1 MSELHE
7 LTATE
12 AAARM
17 ANGEFSS
24 VQLVESCLE
33 RIHERE
39 PEVGAWAH
47 LDEALALNAART
59 ADATKPRSPL
69 HGIPFGVKDI
79 IDTSELP
86 TECGTPI
93 HAGRRPLEDA
103 SCVARMKAAGAVMMG
118 KTVSTE
124 YALYHPGKTRN
135 PLNLAHTPGG
145 SSSGSGAA
153 VGDYMVP
160 IAFGSQTAGSLIRPA
175 SFCGVCAFKPT
186 HGDTNLSGVLTLE
199 PSFDT
204 LGFMGRSFDDLA
216 SFAAIVHNV
225 TPTPLA
231 DGISCRPR
239 IGLCRTPMWSKA
251 EQASIAALED
261 AADQLASL
269 GAQIDEVRL
278 PAAFDDLLN
287 THATILR
294 AALTRSL
301 GENYRIHKDQMSQ
314 VLRTMIEDGLA
325 VPAARE
331 EALRSHAKA
340 CRAAVNDVFGDW
352 HAFLCPSVV
361 GEAPRGIAATGSPV
375 FQAMWTLLQV
385 PIAGI
390 PGAVGPAGLPVGTQ
404 LVGRRGDDLTVLRLA
419 KWFHAHRTRD
429 CRNRTG
435 SVGNG

>member
-1 MSELHE
+1 
-7 LTATE
+7 
-12 AAARM
+12 M
-17 ANGEFSS
+17 ADGEFSS
-24 VQLVESCLE
+24 VQLIESCLE

-47 LDEALALNAART
+47 FDETLVLNAART
-59 ADATKPRSPL
+59 ADATSPRSPL

-135 PLNLAHTPGG
+135 PLNLEHTPGG

-153 VGDYMVP
+153 VGDFMVP

-186 HGDTNLSGVLTLE
+186 HGDTDLSGVLSLE

-216 SFAAIVHNV
+216 TFSAIVHDL
-225 TPTPLA
+225 TPQPLA
-231 DGISCRPR
+231 DGIGCRPR
-239 IGLCRTPMWSKA
+239 IGLCRTPMWSRA
-251 EQASIAALED
+251 EQASIAAFED
-261 AADQLASL
+261 AADQLAVF
-269 GAQIDEVRL
+269 GAEIDEVGL
-278 PAAFDDLLN
+278 PAAFDDLLD

-294 AALTRSL
+294 AALPRSL
-301 GENYRIHKDQMSQ
+301 GEDYRNHKDLMSQ
-314 VLRTMIEDGLA
+314 VLRTMIEDGIA
-325 VPAARE
+325 VPEAHE
-331 EALRSHAKA
+331 EALRSHAKE
-340 CRAAVNDVFGDW
+340 CRATVNDIFGNW
-352 HAFLCPSVV
+352 HAFLCPSVM
-361 GEAPRGIAATGSPV
+361 GEAPEGIGATGSPV
-375 FQAMWTLLQV
+375 FQAMWTLLHV

-390 PGAVGPAGLPVGTQ
+390 PGAVGPTGLPVGIQ
-404 LVGRRGDDLTVLRLA
+404 LVGRRGHDQTILRLA
-419 KWFHAHRTRD
+419 KWFHTRRAQD
-429 CRNRTG
+429 C
-435 SVGNG
+435 

>member
-1 MSELHE
+1 
-7 LTATE
+7 
-12 AAARM
+12 M

-39 PEVGAWAH
+39 PEVRAWAH

-79 IDTSELP
+79 IETSELP

-186 HGDTNLSGVLTLE
+186 HGDTDLSGVLSLE

-216 SFAAIVHNV
+216 TFSAIVRDL
-225 TPTPLA
+225 TPQSLA
-231 DGISCRPR
+231 DGIGCRPR

-251 EQASIAALED
+251 EQASIAAFED
-261 AADQLASL
+261 AADQLAVF
-269 GAQIDEVRL
+269 GAEIDEVGL
-278 PAAFDDLLN
+278 PAAFDDLLD

-294 AALTRSL
+294 AALPRSL
-301 GENYRIHKDQMSQ
+301 GEDYRNHKDQMSR
-314 VLRTMIEDGLA
+314 VLRNMIEDGIA
-325 VPAARE
+325 VPEAHE
-331 EALRSHAKA
+331 EALRSHAKE
-340 CRAAVNDVFGDW
+340 CRAAVNDVFGNW
-352 HAFLCPSVV
+352 HAFLCPSVM
-361 GEAPRGIAATGSPV
+361 GEAPEGIGATGSPV
-375 FQAMWTLLQV
+375 FQAMWTLLHV

-390 PGAVGPAGLPVGTQ
+390 PGAVGPNGLPVGIQ
-404 LVGRRGDDLTVLRLA
+404 LVGRRGHDQTILRLA
-419 KWFHAHRTRD
+419 KWFHTR
-429 CRNRTG
+429 RA
-435 SVGNG
+435 